1 MTPNR
6 MLARGVS
13 LASALCAVAA
23 SPAVA
28 AASDLMFA
36 GGTGVPAVVQQF
48 AWRVIQERCRYQ
60 WFERRQRAFW
70 AYDAETRETNEGTV
84 YSIKIV
90 SEVTWKKTEPSSYIE
105 MVIVADG
112 QLRLTAL
119 RSSSIECPR

>member
-1 MTPNR
+1 

-48 AWRVIQERCRYQ
+48 AWRAIQERCRYQ
-60 WFERRQRAFW
+60 AFERRQRAFW
-70 AYDAETRETNEGTV
+70 AYDAQVRETKEGTL

-90 SEVTWKKTEPSSYIE
+90 SDVTWKKTEPASYIE
-105 MVIVADG
+105 IAIVADRNL
-112 QLRLTAL
+112 QLTAL

>member
-1 MTPNR
+1 MTSGR
-6 MLARGVS
+6 IFARSVS
-13 LASALCAVAA
+13 LVSALCALAGSTA
-23 SPAVA
+23 I
-28 AASDLMFA
+28 ASDSKLMFA
-36 GGTGVPAVVQQF
+36 GGTAVPAVVQQF
-48 AWRVIQERCRYQ
+48 AWRVIEERCRYQ

-70 AYDAETRETNEGTV
+70 AYDAEARETNEGTV